1 MTKNRLYIEELHEH
15 YTYIHIYVYISA
27 SIYIY
32 IHIMYTYSDIG
43 YLKSWPPSSQL
54 QDSLPRGLQSGVATG
69 GGPRV
74 GANDGNHMPGHWEI
88 LGVLH
93 TKNGDFGEKYGK
105 SPMIS

>member
-1 MTKNRLYIEELHEH
+1 
-15 YTYIHIYVYISA
+15 
-27 SIYIY
+27 
-32 IHIMYTYSDIG
+32 MYTYSDIG